1 MSCLRLGFTC
11 ERLPHKTSQFDC
23 RQNDEIRTVNNKNLK
38 RLSPSE
44 ARENGRKGGLASVKA
59 RRERKTMR
67 ELLLLALET
76 ENESGETN
84 AESIVA
90 SMIRAARGGD
100 VRAFVEIRDTIGE
113 KPTNTVDMTTREDV
127 PQGLAGF
134 YELLAKEI
142 KADGAEA

>member
-1 MSCLRLGFTC
+1 M
-11 ERLPHKTSQFDC
+11 
-23 RQNDEIRTVNNKNLK
+23 NNKNLK

-67 ELLLLALET
+67 ELLLLALEA

-90 SMIRAARGGD
+90 SMIKAARNGD
-100 VRAFVEIRDTIGE
+100 VS
-113 KPTNTVDMTTREDV
+113 
-127 PQGLAGF
+127 
-134 YELLAKEI
+134 LLIASSPNPC
-142 KADGAEA
+142 

>member
-1 MSCLRLGFTC
+1 MA
-11 ERLPHKTSQFDC
+11 
-23 RQNDEIRTVNNKNLK
+23 NAKNLK

-76 ENESGETN
+76 ENETGETN
-84 AESIVA
+84 AQSIVA

-113 KPTNTVDMTTREDV
+113 RPTNTVDLTTQEKV
-127 PQGLAGF
+127 PEGMAEVYKWLAR
-134 YELLAKEI
+134 I